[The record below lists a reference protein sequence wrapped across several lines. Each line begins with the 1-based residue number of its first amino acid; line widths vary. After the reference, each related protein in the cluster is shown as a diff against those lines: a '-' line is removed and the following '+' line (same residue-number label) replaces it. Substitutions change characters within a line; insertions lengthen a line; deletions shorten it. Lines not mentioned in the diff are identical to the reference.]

1 MNKNSESYYMTD
13 EELIKA
19 CIRNSPSAQ
28 KELFD
33 RFSRKMMGVCSRYAE
48 DSLEAQDIMQDG
60 FIKVFN
66 SMESFQYQGSLEGW
80 IKRIMINT
88 ALDNY
93 RRNKKR
99 KYAVELDSEDAM
111 EVKDQN
117 QIVEGITK
125 KFLLKLIQKLP
136 EGYRIIFNMFAI
148 EGYSHKEIASELGI
162 SINTSKSQYARA
174 RAYLQMELAKT
185 ESSWMNERS

>member
-19 CIRNSPSAQ
+19 CIRKSASAQ
-28 KELFD
+28 KELFN
-33 RFSRKMMGVCSRYAE
+33 RYSRKMMGVCMRYAE

-66 SMESFQYQGSLEGW
+66 SMESFHYQGSLEGW
-80 IKRIMINT
+80 VKRIMINT
-88 ALDNY
+88 ALDNF

-111 EVKDQN
+111 EIKEEDN
-117 QIVEGITK
+117 IVEGITN
-125 KFLLKLIQKLP
+125 KFLLKLIHNLP
-136 EGYRIIFNMFAI
+136 EGYRVIFNMFAI
-148 EGYSHKEIASELGI
+148 EGYSHKEIAAELGI
-162 SINTSKSQYARA
+162 SVNTSKSQYSRA
-174 RAYLQMELAKT
+174 RAYLQKELAKT
-185 ESSWMNERS
+185 ESSWVNER